1 MRKTKKEKE
10 KGKRRIISEEDKKF
24 ECQVEGCTKKC
35 ATPAS
40 RKNHVRF
47 KHPEE
52 FMRLYP
58 PEGKTTPKEGD
69 KDKSFRKGK
78 RGSEGKQDK
87 SGSGNPEG
95 EGDTFNGWVP
105 L

>member
-1 MRKTKKEKE
+1 MKKEKE
-10 KGKRRIISEEDKKF
+10 KGKKRTVSEEDKKF
-24 ECQVEGCTKKC
+24 ECQVDGCTKKC
-35 ATPAS
+35 ATSAS

-52 FMRLYP
+52 FMRLYY

-69 KDKSFRKGK
+69 KDKSFRKGDSG
-78 RGSEGKQDK
+78 REGEGKQDK

-95 EGDTFNGWVP
+95 DVFNGWVP